1 MSNTHMY
8 IQRHIATI
16 SSWRIW
22 SHHNLLKSLST
33 AAVLA
38 LILVAFLFKNTLPGI
53 RTIGYGGVFILSLIG
68 SASILVPIP
77 GVAAVCAGP
86 GIAKLLP
93 IPVAIL
99 AAFGETIGE
108 MTGYLLGFNGSQL
121 AERRGIYPR
130 IKHWMERRGSILIFL
145 SCSIPNPLFD
155 LVAIAAGTLRYS
167 VWRFV
172 AAVLAGKLVK
182 STTIAYTCFYGFDL
196 ALKFFG
202 LD

>member
-1 MSNTHMY
+1 MY
-8 IQRHIATI
+8 IQRYIATI

-22 SHHNLLKSLST
+22 SHQNLLKSLST

-38 LILVAFLFKNTLPGI
+38 LIMAAFLLRNSLPSV
-53 RTIGYGGVFILSLIG
+53 RTIGYGGVFLLSLIG
-68 SASILVPIP
+68 SASILVPVPSI
-77 GVAAVCAGP
+77 AAVCAGP
-86 GIAKLLP
+86 GIAKLFP

-108 MTGYLLGFNGSQL
+108 LTGYILGFNGSQI
-121 AERRGIYPR
+121 AERRRIYPH
-130 IKHWMERRGSILIFL
+130 IKRWMERRGSIVIFI

-167 VWRFV
+167 IWRFI

-182 STTIAYTCFYGFDL
+182 SATIAYACFYGFDL
-196 ALKFFG
+196 ALGFFG

>member
-1 MSNTHMY
+1 MH
-8 IQRHIATI
+8 IQRYIATI

-22 SHHNLLKSLST
+22 SHQNLLKSLST
-33 AAVLA
+33 AVVLA
-38 LILVAFLFKNTLPGI
+38 LIMAAFLLRNSLPSV
-53 RTIGYGGVFILSLIG
+53 RTIGYGGVFVLSLIG
-68 SASILVPIP
+68 SASILVPVP
-77 GVAAVCAGP
+77 GISAVCAGP
-86 GIAKLLP
+86 GIAKLFP

-108 MTGYLLGFNGSQL
+108 LTGYILGFNGSQV
-121 AERRGIYPR
+121 AERRRIYPR
-130 IKHWMERRGSILIFL
+130 IKRWMERRGSIVIFI

-167 VWRFV
+167 IWRFI

-182 STTIAYTCFYGFDL
+182 SATIAYACFYGFDL
-196 ALKFFG
+196 ALSFFG